1 MSDKKKKPQKLKA
14 RLPRGFVDRPA
25 NDIRATNAMMAK
37 IAEVYERYGFD
48 PVETPQFEYTDCLG
62 KFLPDSDRP
71 NEGVFSLTDDDDQWM
86 SLRYDLTAPLAR
98 HVAENINEIQLP
110 YRTYRSG
117 WVFRNEKPGPGRFR
131 QFMQFDADTV
141 GAPGV
146 QADAEMCMMMADV
159 MEALGIK
166 RGDYVIRVNNRKV
179 LDGVMEAIGLGGDEN
194 AEKRLNVL
202 RAIDKL
208 DRLGVEG
215 VRQLLGEGR
224 TDESGDRTEGVG
236 LTENSVDELIMFI
249 TSVRATE
256 PGAEENTEQALFAG
270 QFHEKVVGSGLYE
283 DLDQFALDDD
293 AFVIRSILMSPFTV
307 NETFSAGA
315 HELLQVFLL
324 LKSLGYA
331 DQQVKIDS
339 TCVRGLEYYTGPV
352 FEAELTF
359 KVKNEKGQEVVFGSV
374 GGGGR
379 YDGLVKRFT
388 GQDVPATGFSIGVS
402 RLMSAL
408 KNNGLLEGGDVLAP
422 VLVTVMDK
430 AALATYQGFVQ
441 QLREAGI
448 RAEMY
453 QGNPNKFGK
462 QLQYGDRRGC
472 PIAIIQG
479 SDEREAG

>member
-1 MSDKKKKPQKLKA
+1 MSDKNKKPQKLKA
-14 RLPRGFVDRPA
+14 RLPRGFVDRSA
-25 NDIRATNAMMAK
+25 SDIRATNAMMAK
-37 IAEVYERYGFD
+37 IADVYERYGFD
-48 PVETPQFEYTDCLG
+48 PIETPQFEYTDCLG

-110 YRTYRSG
+110 YRTYRAG

-166 RGDYVIRVNNRKV
+166 RGDYLIRVNNRKV
-179 LDGVMEAIGLGGDEN
+179 LDGIMEAAKVPEP
-194 AEKRLNVL
+194 KRLDVL
-202 RAIDKL
+202 RSIDKL
-208 DRLGVEG
+208 DRLGPAG
-215 VRQLLGEGR
+215 VKSLLGEGR
-224 TDESGDRTEGVG
+224 TDESGDVTTGVG
-236 LTENSVDELIMFI
+236 LEEKQQFEIMDFLDGKI
-249 TSVRATE
+249 PEDVA
-256 PGAEENTEQALFAG
+256 GKAE
-270 QFHEKVVGSGLYE
+270 
-283 DLDQFALDDD
+283 LDQISEL
-293 AFVIRSILMSPFTV
+293 V
-307 NETFSAGA
+307 SA
-315 HELLQVFLL
+315 
-324 LKSLGYA
+324 SGYS
-331 DQQVKIDS
+331 DRVKIDP

-359 KVKNEKGQEVVFGSV
+359 KVKNEKGKEVVFGSV

-408 KNNGLLEGGDVLAP
+408 KNNGLLQGEQVQAP

-430 AALATYQGFVQ
+430 NALATYQRFVQ
-441 QLREAGI
+441 ALREAGI

-453 QGNPNKFGK
+453 QANPNKFGK
-462 QLQYGDRRGC
+462 QLQYADRRGC

-479 SDEREAG
+479 SDERENGKIQLKDLIEGRKQAEAIASNEEWRESRPGQFEINESDLIVEVKKLLAVQSKA

>member
-1 MSDKKKKPQKLKA
+1 MADKKKKPQKLKA
-14 RLPRGFVDRPA
+14 RLPRGFVDRSA
-25 NDIRATNAMMAK
+25 DDIRATNAMMAK

-71 NEGVFSLTDDDDQWM
+71 NEGVFSLTDEDDQWM

-98 HVAENINEIQLP
+98 HVAENFNDIQLP

-141 GAPGV
+141 GSPGV

-166 RGDYVIRVNNRKV
+166 RGDYVIRINNRKV
-179 LDGVMEAIGLGGDEN
+179 LDGVMEAIGVTDD
-194 AEKRLNVL
+194 AQRLTVL

-208 DRLGVEG
+208 DKFGAEGVEL
-215 VRQLLGEGR
+215 LLGEGR
-224 TDESGDRTEGVG
+224 QDASGDFTDGAKLAFEGLKTVLDYIAG
-236 LTENSVDELIMFI
+236 KKRIDGSGSDELDAMQSMFDAAGYDSSRI
-249 TSVRATE
+249 NIDPSV
-256 PGAEENTEQALFAG
+256 
-270 QFHEKVVGSGLYE
+270 
-283 DLDQFALDDD
+283 
-293 AFVIRSILMSPFTV
+293 
-307 NETFSAGA
+307 
-315 HELLQVFLL
+315 
-324 LKSLGYA
+324 
-331 DQQVKIDS
+331 
-339 TCVRGLEYYTGPV
+339 VRGLEYYTGPV
-352 FEAELTF
+352 FEAELKF
-359 KVKNEKGQEVVFGSV
+359 PVKNEKGQEVVFGSV

-379 YDGLVKRFT
+379 YDGLVRRFT

-408 KNNGLLEGGDVLAP
+408 KNNGLLENGGALAP
-422 VLVTVMDK
+422 VLVTVMDRD
-430 AALATYQGFVQ
+430 ALATYQGLAQ
-441 QLREAGI
+441 KLRSAGI

-462 QLQYGDRRGC
+462 QLQYADRRGC

-479 SDEREAG
+479 SDERAAGKLQIKDLIEGRKQAEAIASNEEWRESRPGQFEIAEDDLVAKVKKLLEKQGLG